1 MRERHQDSRGWLS
14 IDALNEQ
21 VIEVRVGGALSPE
34 LGAAFPRFARQAAAR
49 AERCSVFLDVRELAS
64 FDGAVRAAWLD
75 AVLEHRR
82 RLDEVVVLSRGVLVT
97 WSARA
102 ASVALAPFGVRFDV
116 LTDEHRY
123 LARRMQRVGYSAIE
137 PIIAAG

>member
-1 MRERHQDSRGWLS
+1 MRERHQDDRGWLS

-21 VIEVRVGGALSPE
+21 VIEVRVGGSLSPA
-34 LGAAFPRFARQAAAR
+34 LGAAFPRFARLAASR
-49 AERCSVFLDVRELAS
+49 SDRCSVFLDVRELAS

-75 AVLEHRR
+75 AVLEHRH

-97 WSARA
+97 LSARA

-116 LTDEHRY
+116 VTDEHRY
-123 LARRMQRVGYSAIE
+123 RARLSQRVGYSAIE